1 MSIARGWKCQQ
12 TVGYVSEQKININ
25 KKFRLPSLVREKT
38 KTKTKNQIPRRPK
51 KQNNNSQTKTT
62 NKTPAAK
69 QNRIAA
75 THSSRF
81 NSRRKS
87 SSDLACNKKDPL
99 REGPIPVRITAI
111 IVCSNIL
118 FFLSNAKTRSSSSTT
133 FADADNAKIR
143 SSSSITFADTDSA
156 DIIEQVPSVG
166 ESLGG
171 VGMGIVVEAGGGV
184 GVGVRM
190 AGREFC
196 GRGGVLG
203 GVIVFSRQ
211 LSGFLSPLS
220 HSFPSSLFSL
230 IIRACCISL
239 SLRALTHSSRDLRFL
254 QMASRSLAERDSS
267 DSS

>member
-1 MSIARGWKCQQ
+1 MKSRPGSDIKKETSYCSASLEGGNANGPLDIYQNEKLILTRNLGFLLQFEKKN
-12 TVGYVSEQKININ
+12 EN
-25 KKFRLPSLVREKT
+25 KKSNTSPPKKT
-38 KTKTKNQIPRRPK
+38 KTTRPRP
-51 KQNNNSQTKTT
+51 T

-69 QNRIAA
+69 QIEIAA

-81 NSRRKS
+81 NSRRNS

-118 FFLSNAKTRSSSSTT
+118 FFLSNANTRSSSSIS
-133 FADADNAKIR
+133 FADAD
-143 SSSSITFADTDSA
+143 SA
-156 DIIEQVPSVG
+156 DIVEQEPSFN
-166 ESLGG
+166 ELLGG
-171 VGMGIVVEAGGGV
+171 VGMGVVEVEDGV
-184 GVGVRM
+184 GVGVRV

-196 GRGGVLG
+196 GKGGVLG

-211 LSGFLSPLS
+211 LSEFLSPLS

-254 QMASRSLAERDSS
+254 QMTSRSLAERDSS